1 MVTAS
6 IAEQGGLFIFLRG
19 NWLIAKCAGPHGA
32 SRAIP
37 RRERWGR
44 NPHFTESV
52 SGSGLSPP
60 RAISAQARDPARGH
74 HSTPSK
80 MQAAGVTNFLLWWL
94 DLEVRCLDAPPL
106 ISMTRK
112 VSASRGQD
120 RRHMHDANDE
130 MRRRLV
136 QEIIVL

>member
-6 IAEQGGLFIFLRG
+6 IAEQGGLFTFLRG

-112 VSASRGQD
+112 VSASRG
-120 RRHMHDANDE
+120 
-130 MRRRLV
+130 
-136 QEIIVL
+136 